1 MWEKGELQ
9 KFYVFCTL
17 NSLDSNSGKVK
28 QIDSVPDRLDKFQ

>member
-28 QIDSVPDRLDKFQ
+28 KN